1 MNIYIY
7 AFVSYMYNLDDYP
20 LSFRMTFTFS
30 NKDFMFFNKAKDK
43 ASSPYLLGQ
52 ITMKLCLNQTFR
64 NLRLF
69 GVFNFLEHS
78 RNKLNTL
85 SED

>member
-1 MNIYIY
+1 
-7 AFVSYMYNLDDYP
+7 
-20 LSFRMTFTFS
+20 
-30 NKDFMFFNKAKDK
+30 MFFNKAKDK

-52 ITMKLCLNQTFR
+52 ITMKLWLNRTFR

-78 RNKLNTL
+78 RSKLNTL